1 LEQFDKILVERAT
14 KAVKKDLK
22 QKGLLEESI
31 ESSDIGHD
39 KFGYKKDAELERYK
53 KKMIRPRELLFA

>member
-1 LEQFDKILVERAT
+1 MEKAT